1 MKDLAVNSNNAT
13 IMINPPYGERLA
25 GENIDVLYAMI
36 GERLKHHFTGNTAW
50 ILTSSKEY
58 LKNVGLK
65 PGNKLTL
72 YNGALECTY
81 VKYQLFSGK
90 WKQ

>member
-25 GENIDVLYAMI
+25 GENIDELYAMI